1 MTDIVNIVVADVE
14 RYRCM
19 AKFEPDMQ
27 WKLIQCMLPVFG
39 KIVCGRGT

>member
-27 WKLIQCMLPVFG
+27 WELIQCMLPEEG
-39 KIVCGRGT
+39 LKAAGI